1 MKMRLLALWLVALLL
16 TGCVMG
22 QSQLQTEG
30 LTQPAP
36 EQVEPTVQTQPV
48 QSQPTAQITQE
59 DILRDAYGLAS
70 GESLEGSHTL
80 TGVIT
85 SIPTAYNE
93 KYGNITVIITLPGQE
108 SYPVQCYRL
117 EGEGAASLQVGDT
130 VTVTGELVNYK
141 GTVEFSAGCTLD
153 GVTPGQES
161 AQEPEQTQP
170 QQPDD
175 SMEYVAWYIHEYGC
189 LPDFYVTK
197 NEASRLYGW
206 SGGALD
212 SIAPGMCIGGDR
224 FGNYE
229 GQLPNAPGRRWTECD
244 IDTIGRSQRGSKR
257 IVFSNDG
264 LVYYTFDHYNSFT
277 LLYGEP

>member
-1 MKMRLLALWLVALLL
+1 MKMKLFALWLVALLL

-22 QSQLQTEG
+22 QVQLPDAG
-30 LTQPAP
+30 RPSLVP
-36 EQVEPTVQTQPV
+36 EQTLTD
-48 QSQPTAQITQE
+48 SQAQLLQK
-59 DILRDAYGLAS
+59 AYALTPGQA
-70 GESLEGSHTL
+70 LEGSHTL

-85 SIPTAYNE
+85 SIPTAYNDR
-93 KYGNITVIITLPGQE
+93 YGNITVVITLPGQE
-108 SYPVQCYRL
+108 DYPVQCYRL

-141 GTVEFSAGCTLD
+141 GTIEFSAGCSLEE
-153 GVTPGQES
+153 VIPGQ
-161 AQEPEQTQP
+161 AHIQEPEQP
-170 QQPDD
+170 QQPSD
-175 SMEYVAWYIHEYGC
+175 SKEYVAWYIHEYGC

-206 SGGALD
+206 DGGALD
-212 SIAPGMCIGGDR
+212 SVAPGLCIGGDR

-229 GQLPNAPGRRWTECD
+229 GQLPDAPGRRWTECD
-244 IDTIGRSQRGSKR
+244 IGTIGQTQRGAQR

-264 LVYYTFDHYNSFT
+264 LVYYTPDHYGSFT